1 MTTELLIKIA
11 IAVFTII
18 SALISAYVIPWIKA
32 NIGADKLAEIAYY
45 TELAVRS
52 AEQLFTPEEWAKK
65 KEYVYTYISGLV
77 SEYGLK
83 LSPADIDILIE
94 GIVNEVKK
102 ANL

>member
-1 MTTELLIKIA
+1 MTTELIIKLA
-11 IAVFTII
+11 ISIFTII
-18 SALISAYVIPWIKA
+18 CTLISAFVIPWIKEQ
-32 NIGADKLAEIAYY
+32 IGSDKFADLVYY

-83 LSPADIDILIE
+83 LTPADIDILIE
-94 GIVNEVKK
+94 GIVNSVKK
-102 ANL
+102 